1 MDTIKRLFIFLIL
14 LWPLLFF
21 GCAPVVKT
29 DLKSLLADPEKY
41 KGSEVIVTSD
51 IKSVL
56 QDKKAYRDRKVEL
69 KGYVE
74 SYDFRRFDP
83 WHFVLKDKEGNAITC
98 YEWEYRVRSWNIPEV
113 ILRQAQKKHE
123 EVTVVGRVESSR
135 IELDWIE
142 YQGQIIDTNYKPP
155 YIIVDGMIQGFGT
168 RDFIR
173 Q

>member
-1 MDTIKRLFIFLIL
+1 MGNIKRVFVLFIVLS
-14 LWPLLFF
+14 PLFFF
-21 GCAPVVKT
+21 GCAPMVKT

-56 QDKKAYRDRKVEL
+56 GDKKAYLGRKVEL

-74 SYDFRRFDP
+74 FYGLRRLDP
-83 WHFVLKDKEGNAITC
+83 WHFILKDEEGNAVTC
-98 YEWEYRVRSWNIPEV
+98 YEWEYRVRSWTIPEV
-113 ILRQAQKKHE
+113 TLRQAQKQHQ

-142 YQGQIIDTNYKPP
+142 YQGQIIDTDYKPP
-155 YIIVDGMIQGFGT
+155 YIIVGGMIPRFNKT
-168 RDFIR
+168 AFMR
-173 Q
+173 